1 MYLQAR
7 REALIIKDLGDDLV
21 VYDERADCAH
31 ELNGAAAAV
40 WRRCDGRTD
49 LDEIASQLPAELG
62 LPADEEIVTLA
73 ITELSRAG
81 LLETSGSVQHV
92 SRRQVIGRLSLTAA
106 AALMLPLVSTIVA
119 PTPAMAQSG
128 SPPTSAPTFSPPASP
143 TTSPTPS

>member
-1 MYLQAR
+1 MYLKAR
-7 REALIIKDLGDDLV
+7 SEALIIKDLGDDLV

-40 WRRCDGRTD
+40 WRRCDGQTD

-81 LLETSGSVQHV
+81 LLETSGGVQHV
-92 SRRQVIGRLSLTAA
+92 SRRQCIEFASEIQPVGR
-106 AALMLPLVSTIVA
+106 
-119 PTPAMAQSG
+119 PAFRLACRGRMTVG
-128 SPPTSAPTFSPPASP
+128 LRGRRG
-143 TTSPTPS
+143 